1 MRIVMLAFSNFEY
14 TIELTEALS
23 KIEDVLFMMPERFI
37 NLYEKI
43 DPNVKLYPFYYP
55 RMRYPTN
62 LLMIYE
68 IIKKINEFKP
78 DIIHLQVGHP
88 WFNMALPLLKHYC
101 LVTTIHDVIRHID
114 DRDSQRIPAFTY
126 KLPVKYAN
134 QLIVHGNKLKEAMI
148 KEYKRSPDDIY
159 VLPRGANSICSRYI
173 EYPVQEEPHT
183 IMFFGRIWGYKGIR
197 YLIEA
202 EPLISE
208 KVPDVEIIIAGE
220 GEDFQ
225 KYREMMGHKDK
236 FVVHNKSIPYKMLSE
251 LYQKASIIV
260 LPYTDGSQSAVIPQA
275 YAFKKPV
282 VITDVGSLPENVD
295 HGVTGYIVPPKDS
308 KKLAEAIIDLLTNA
322 EKRKRMGE
330 NGYKKTQEELSWKN
344 IAPRTVEVYKKA
356 LAVKSKS
363 IQKS

>member
-1 MRIVMLAFSNFEY
+1 MRVVMLVFANVEY

-23 KIEDVLFMMPERFI
+23 ELEDVLLMMPDKAI
-37 NLYEKI
+37 KSYGYEKVI
-43 DPNVKLYPFYYP
+43 DPNVNLYGFYYP

-62 LLMIYE
+62 ALMIYQ
-68 IIKKINEFKP
+68 IIKKINQFKP

-88 WFNMALPLLKHYC
+88 WFNMALPILRRYC
-101 LVTTIHDVIRHID
+101 LVTTIHDVVPLD
-114 DRDSQRIPAFTY
+114 WPSQRIPAFTY
-126 KLPVKYAN
+126 KLPIKYAS
-134 QLIVHGNKLKEAMI
+134 QLIVHGERLKEAMI
-148 KEYKRSPDDIY
+148 KQYKRSADDIH
-159 VLPRGANSICSRYI
+159 VLPRGVNTICRRFT
-173 EYPVQEEPHT
+173 EGEVQEEGHT

-208 KVPDVEIIIAGE
+208 KVPDVKIVIAGE

-225 KYREMMGHKDK
+225 KYREMMVHKDK
-236 FVVHNKSIPYKMLSE
+236 FIVHNKFIPYKMASE
-251 LYQKASIIV
+251 LLQKASIIV
-260 LPYTDGSQSAVIPQA
+260 LPYTDGSQSAAIPLA
-275 YAFKKPV
+275 YAFRKPV

-308 KKLAEAIIDLLTNA
+308 KKLAEAIIDLLTND

-330 NGYKKTQEELSWKN
+330 NAFKKTQEELAWKN

-356 LAVKSKS
+356 MVVRNS
-363 IQKS
+363 